1 MGLLIRP
8 QRTTKPAMVQGESL
22 WKRRNAVFRTKSS
35 GGPRFCLASGRGL
48 LNSRRVRKWV
58 KTLIAV
64 LLLPLSIG
72 ATRALVRVLRDS
84 GGADAVWV
92 AMLAGAACWLV
103 IFLLLPKPM
112 CVYVFGHELTHALW
126 TWLFG
131 GRVKKFKATSEGGHV
146 VVSKNNFLITLAP
159 YFFPLYV
166 AMVVLVFLAGHL
178 IWSWTRYA
186 VWFHLLVGAAY
197 AFHVTLT
204 W

>member
-1 MGLLIRP
+1 MRC
-8 QRTTKPAMVQGESL
+8 
-22 WKRRNAVFRTKSS
+22 S
-35 GGPRFCLASGRGL
+35 GQKVPEVRGFCLASDRSL

-103 IFLLLPKPM
+103 VFFLLPKPM
-112 CVYVFGHELTHALW
+112 RGYVFGHELTHALW

-131 GRVKKFKATSEGGHV
+131 GRGEKIKGAFRRGPLGVSKKKFLNT
-146 VVSKNNFLITLAP
+146 P
-159 YFFPLYV
+159 
-166 AMVVLVFLAGHL
+166 
-178 IWSWTRYA
+178 
-186 VWFHLLVGAAY
+186 
-197 AFHVTLT
+197 
-204 W
+204 

>member
-1 MGLLIRP
+1 MRC
-8 QRTTKPAMVQGESL
+8 
-22 WKRRNAVFRTKSS
+22 S
-35 GGPRFCLASGRGL
+35 GQKVPEVRGFCLASDRSL

-112 CVYVFGHELTHALW
+112 RVYVFGHELTHVLW
-126 TWLFG
+126 TWAFG
-131 GRVKKFKATSEGGHV
+131 GRVKQFKAGASGGHV
-146 VVSKNNFLITLAP
+146 VVTKNNFIIALAP

-166 AMVVLVFLAGHL
+166 VLIVAIFALGHL
-178 IWSWTRYA
+178 IWDWQR
-186 VWFHLLVGAAY
+186 HL
-197 AFHVTLT
+197 
-204 W
+204 